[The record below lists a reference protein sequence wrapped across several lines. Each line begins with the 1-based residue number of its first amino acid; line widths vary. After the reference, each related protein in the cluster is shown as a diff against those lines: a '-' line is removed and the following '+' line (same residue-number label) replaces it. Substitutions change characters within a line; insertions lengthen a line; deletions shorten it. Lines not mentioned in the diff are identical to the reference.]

1 MTTIIMVTELKKK
14 KLNKNQTKNI
24 KIQKE
29 ITWKHMHIALL
40 LTAC

>member
-14 KLNKNQTKNI
+14 LNKNQTKI
-24 KIQKE
+24 ITIQKE

>member
-1 MTTIIMVTELKKK
+1 MTTIIMVTELQK

-24 KIQKE
+24 TIQKE

>member
-1 MTTIIMVTELKKK
+1 MTIIIMVTELKK

-24 KIQKE
+24 TIQKE

>member
-14 KLNKNQTKNI
+14 LNKNQTKNI
-24 KIQKE
+24 TIQKE

>member
-1 MTTIIMVTELKKK
+1 MTTIIMVTELKK

>member
-14 KLNKNQTKNI
+14 NKKKQTKNI
-24 KIQKE
+24 TIQKE
-29 ITWKHMHIALL
+29 ITWKHMYIALL

>member
-14 KLNKNQTKNI
+14 LNKNQTKNI
-24 KIQKE
+24 TIQKE

-40 LTAC
+40 LTTC

>member
-1 MTTIIMVTELKKK
+1 MTTIIMITELKK

-24 KIQKE
+24 TIQKE

>member
-1 MTTIIMVTELKKK
+1 MTTIIMVTEFKK

-24 KIQKE
+24 TIQKE